1 MITGTW
7 IAVALL
13 LGYTV
18 TVAGVL
24 AVTFGL
30 TSSSPAFVVS
40 GHHLSS
46 GYKRVHIL
54 IWFLCVTAGAS
65 VTCVVAQGTQPWF
78 TGCALAAIFIAMLWM
93 NTWEARQRGLGH
105 QILMSVTSVAGV
117 IVGYELAGRFLK
129 LH

>member
-13 LGYTV
+13 LGYVV
-18 TVAGVL
+18 TVVSVL
-24 AVTFGL
+24 AATFGL
-30 TSSSPAFVVS
+30 TSSSPAFVVN
-40 GHHLSS
+40 GHHISN
-46 GYKRVHIL
+46 GYKRVQIL

-78 TGCALAAIFIAMLWM
+78 TGGTLAAIFVAMLWM

-105 QILMSVTSVAGV
+105 QILMSVGSVAGV
-117 IVGYELAGRFLK
+117 LVGYMLVGRFLK
-129 LH
+129 FR